1 MRQLRMPDID
11 LSQLPV
17 ELIVLI
23 ALAVVAVSS
32 AAYVLVAGRER
43 RQLLGRMDGR
53 AIAGAGVDSVL
64 IGEGGGWGER
74 LGAYLRGLMPASW
87 YDSTQVQGKLVQ
99 AGFDGAAAPAIYAM
113 IRLVAG
119 ALLPLVVVAMGWGAD
134 NTTFLLYLLLAAAI
148 GLLGPVGVLDRLVQQ
163 RQLRLRRSVPDALDL
178 LLVCVEAGVTLD
190 SAMLRVAREMRTSH
204 PELAGEFLVV
214 TRKVNAGVPRE
225 AAMHGLW
232 TRTGLEEL
240 RGLAAS
246 MVQCERWG
254 TSIATVLRVYS
265 ETLRRKRRQLAEKKA
280 GQAAVKMMLPLILF
294 LLPALFVVIIGPGA
308 MQIAKMLR
316 VMGGGD

>member
-1 MRQLRMPDID
+1 MQT
-11 LSQLPV
+11 LPI

-23 ALAVVAVSS
+23 GLAVLAVG
-32 AAYVLVAGRER
+32 AAAWVLVAGRER
-43 RQLLGRMDGR
+43 RQILSRADGR
-53 AIAGAGVDSVL
+53 SISAVGVESVL
-64 IGEGGGWGER
+64 VGEGEGWAAR
-74 LGAYLRGLMPASW
+74 LGATIREFLPASW
-87 YDSTQVQGKLVQ
+87 YDSKEIEGKLVQ

-113 IRLVAG
+113 IRLAFG
-119 ALLPLVVVAMGWGAD
+119 AVLPLVVFVFGIGAD
-134 NTTFLLYLLLAAAI
+134 DSMMFLVYLVLAAAI
-148 GLLGPVGVLDRLVQQ
+148 GLLGPAGVLDRLVQN

-190 SAMLRVAREMRTSH
+190 SAMLRVAREMRLSH

-214 TRKVNAGVPRE
+214 TRKVNAGVPRD
-225 AAMHGLW
+225 AAMQGLW

-246 MVQCERWG
+246 MVQCEKWG

-265 ETLRRKRRQLAEKKA
+265 ETLRRKRKQTAEKRA
-280 GQAAVKMMLPLILF
+280 GQAAVKMMIPLIVF

-308 MQIAKMLR
+308 MEIGKMLDA
-316 VMGGGD
+316 MGG

>member
-1 MRQLRMPDID
+1 MRAIEMPTMPI
-11 LSQLPV
+11 

-23 ALAVVAVSS
+23 ALAVLAVS
-32 AAYVLVAGRER
+32 AAVYVLVAGRQR
-43 RQLLGRMDGR
+43 RQILGRADGR
-53 AIAGAGVDSVL
+53 QMAAAGVDSVL
-64 IGEGGGWGER
+64 VGEGGGLAAR
-74 LGAYLRGLMPASW
+74 LGASLRELLPASW
-87 YDSTQVQGKLVQ
+87 YDSAQMQSKLVQ

-113 IRLVAG
+113 IRLTFG
-119 ALLPLVVVAMGWGAD
+119 ALFPLGVFAVGWGAD
-134 NTTFLLYLLLAAAI
+134 GSMFLLYLVLAAAI

-214 TRKVNAGVPRE
+214 TRKVNAGVARE
-225 AAMHGLW
+225 VAMQGLW

-246 MVQCERWG
+246 MVQCEKWG

-265 ETLRRKRRQLAEKKA
+265 ETLRRKRRQMAEKKA
-280 GQAAVKMMLPLILF
+280 GQAAVKMMIPLILF

-308 MQIAKMLR
+308 MQIGKMLDA
-316 VMGGGD
+316 MGGK